1 MCACARA
8 GGEVEVEVEVEG
20 REGEC
25 QADSMLSAQSAMGLF
40 LRTLRS

>member
-8 GGEVEVEVEVEG
+8 GGEAEAEVEG

-25 QADSMLSAQSAMGLF
+25 QADFMLSAQSAMGLF